1 MLRDGYTINFW
12 ANANIENGNKMSM
25 VGFYGADA
33 RPLGVVETYDSESG
47 SNPLQ
52 ADGKMTVQMDVAN
65 GTSSE
70 HARSAA
76 GAAYTNNWH
85 MYTATYDDGTK
96 TIKLYID
103 GQEAAS
109 QTVTADILGQI
120 SQFYVGTQYKKYY
133 STAAAE
139 DWTTRGGFR
148 GPDGLSDGI

>member
-1 MLRDGYTINFW
+1 MSSNTVKDTSPYGVDAYTTAAQFGMDHQANEDGALLFDGHNYKDPTYVRLDTENGAWLNSVLRDGYTINFW

-76 GAAYTNNWH
+76 RGR
-85 MYTATYDDGTK
+85 
-96 TIKLYID
+96 LY
-103 GQEAAS
+103 QQLAH
-109 QTVTADILGQI
+109 VHRHL
-120 SQFYVGTQYKKYY
+120 
-133 STAAAE
+133 
-139 DWTTRGGFR
+139 
-148 GPDGLSDGI
+148 